1 MCIIS
6 LALFLISPFLIF
18 VNPVLSMLGWI
29 ASLVLMIIVKA
40 TYPKNVFG
48 TVLLILHIVA
58 FVIGFIA
65 LLLIMAACYDLMNQC
80 SHF

>member
-1 MCIIS
+1 
-6 LALFLISPFLIF
+6 
-18 VNPVLSMLGWI
+18 MLGWI